1 MQTATKRGKQMTT
14 KTHKETI
21 ESHVDSN
28 VSFAIDQS
36 ESYGGLRGAFD
47 AFRQNTIDSCIADGY
62 DADEALDAGSCFCA
76 KFNKAAGTDY

>member
-1 MQTATKRGKQMTT
+1 MTT

-28 VSFAIDQS
+28 VSIAIDQS

-47 AFRQNTIDSCIADGY
+47 SFRQNTIDSCIADGY
-62 DADEALDAGSCFCA
+62 GADESLDAGSCFCV
-76 KFNKAAGTDY
+76 KFNKAAGTDF